1 MKIQLSKVCFGLPMK
16 SFFID
21 YTVSKKRELPVVKE
35 FVIRLIYSL
44 TSTSLET
51 IQDYFGFTS
60 KEMLAIVDDLQEEN
74 LIEWESGKVKLTYY
88 AMSKFTEEDGNL
100 RPTFFEVTDEAS
112 PVEFE
117 LYSFRMLSTDVRR
130 SGSQD
135 FSVSL
140 NLPDDCYRN
149 LLSKAQNAFD
159 TNFTLFRELVL
170 KEDVFSEI
178 KDLYKINQVS
188 DRFDSTL
195 PLEIEYFVDTESP
208 NILKMEYVSKT
219 VDEWDEDKSMF
230 SLMDSTIQVDMAKD
244 LQESFSEYLE
254 ASNDPLLVQYWDDD
268 ARTLNLKAVANH
280 YENGLT
286 KLSDNTFM
294 LLGNFYTERNRD
306 ILTNRLKG
314 IFAEKPDNSGLIWL
328 TNAESK
334 TWGKTT
340 DLSKLVDEVYGFFDK
355 RKKTSKVILGMT
367 CQSYQESMTL
377 RNNFWKL
384 SDALL
389 MDLPARFGGENAEF
403 MIIPGLMV
411 ASLFHAQ
418 LDDQRDISFPVG
430 YVSFEPKLISEVS
443 KKLLDWTTQQPKY
456 YDFFEKRDVEEEKK
470 VRNKHFMPILQ
481 QNFNREVND
490 LFNDKVDVELNQS
503 SSFGVNEQSRTS
515 KAHTLGAKAV
525 DTYKPSEFADKNG
538 QMTLSEHGDIGESS
552 LQKLIGSNKPS
563 KLWDIAFYHY
573 SHPDASK
580 MQLDLLS
587 NAGKQ
592 SLELIAVH
600 LIQNT
605 VGLASSGHVGVVKKA
620 LITGVREKLLE
631 LGLIDKIRK
640 GSGITDAESEKIE
653 HQVVMQ
659 LLGTSWVM
667 NQIGWLYKLAQ
678 TLDIRLDSSNEKPM
692 KMVLQEYAQSK
703 KLQAPQY
710 DVVEITGPQ
719 HNQVF
724 SVQCSIE
731 NKKAV
736 GSGNSKKKASED
748 AAIKLFQNLN
758 KAKSTSHSSSVQRIY
773 IRPKDIHKWTKCN
786 NFRVQKEVA
795 QLFGIPPEI
804 KSGVAFVPARLWKE
818 YATSDGGNKTL
829 AQLGINLQ
837 QAIISRELIRK
848 CLENDDWSIAQRH
861 AGVSRELVSDDFYNE
876 LDWLNTM
883 IWREPFSRRIPS
895 KEQVLYINSVI
906 RALYGLSYLCL
917 FEENFCAPDIDKVMR
932 YRPFKQI
939 SESLNKDKYI
949 NKSGKD
955 SKTQLQ
961 EVAQDLKVPLPI
973 YETTQAEGEEHN
985 QIFEVKCSFN
995 GQLTFGEG
1003 TSFKGASQQAA
1014 MAMLQKVESKE

>member
-1 MKIQLSKVCFGLPMK
+1 MKVQLSKVCFGLPMK

-44 TSTSLET
+44 TLTSLET

-195 PLEIEYFVDTESP
+195 PLEVEYFVDTESP

-244 LQESFSEYLE
+244 LQESFSEYLQ

-286 KLSDNTFM
+286 KLSDDTFM

-306 ILTNRLKG
+306 ILTSRLKG
-314 IFAEKPDNSGLIWL
+314 IFEEKPDYSGLIWL

-367 CQSYQESMTL
+367 CQSHQESMTL

-443 KKLLDWTTQQPKY
+443 KKLLDWTMQQPKY
-456 YDFFEKRDVEEEKK
+456 NDFFEKRDVEEAKK

-481 QNFNREVND
+481 QNFNNEDND
-490 LFNDKVDVELNQS
+490 LFNDKVDVELNQPS
-503 SSFGVNEQSRTS
+503 NLGVNEQSRTS
-515 KAHTLGAKAV
+515 KAHALGAKAS
-525 DTYKPSEFADKNG
+525 DTYKLSELADKNG
-538 QMTLSEHGDIGESS
+538 QMALSEHRGIGESS
-552 LQKLIGSNKPS
+552 LQKLTGSNKPS

-620 LITGVREKLLE
+620 MITGVREKLLE
-631 LGLIDKIRK
+631 LGLLDKIRK

-659 LLGTSWVM
+659 LLGTSLVM

-748 AAIKLFQNLN
+748 AAIKLYENLT
-758 KAKSTSHSSSVQRIY
+758 KVKSTSHRSSAQQIY
-773 IRPKDIHKWTKCN
+773 IRRRDINKWTECN

-795 QLFGIPPEI
+795 QIFGIPPEI

-829 AQLGINLQ
+829 AQLGVNLQ
-837 QAIISRELIRK
+837 QAIISRELIIK
-848 CLENDDWSIAQRH
+848 CIESDDWSIGKIH
-861 AGVSRELVSDDFYNE
+861 TGLLRELVSDDFYNE
-876 LDWLNTM
+876 FTWLNTK
-883 IWREPFSRRIPS
+883 IWIEPFSRRIPS
-895 KEQVLYINSVI
+895 GEQGSYINSVI
-906 RALYGLSYLCL
+906 RALYGLSYLCM
-917 FEENFCAPDIDKVMR
+917 FEENFCAPDIDKVMKN
-932 YRPFKQI
+932 RPFKQI
-939 SESLNKDKYI
+939 GESLNNDKYI
-949 NKSGKD
+949 NRSGKD

-961 EVAQDLKVPLPI
+961 EVAQDLKVLLPI
-973 YETTQAEGEEHN
+973 YEIAQTEGEEHN
-985 QIFEVKCSFN
+985 LIFKVKCSFN
-995 GQLTFGEG
+995 GQFTFGEG
-1003 TSFKGASQQAA
+1003 TSFNVASQQAA
-1014 MAMLQKVESKE
+1014 MVMLQKIES

>member
-1 MKIQLSKVCFGLPMK
+1 MKVQLSKVCFGLPMK

-44 TSTSLET
+44 TLTSLET

-74 LIEWESGKVKLTYY
+74 LIEWEAGKVKLTYY
-88 AMSKFTEEDGNL
+88 AMSKFTEENGNL
-100 RPTFFEVTDEAS
+100 RPTFFEVADEAS

-149 LLSKAQNAFD
+149 LLSKAQKAFD
-159 TNFTLFRELVL
+159 TSFTLFRELVL

-178 KDLYKINQVS
+178 KDLYKINHVS

-195 PLEIEYFVDTESP
+195 PLEVEYFVDTESP

-230 SLMDSTIQVDMAKD
+230 SLMDSAIQVDMAKD
-244 LQESFSEYLE
+244 LQESFSQYLE
-254 ASNDPLLVQYWDDD
+254 ASNDPFLVQYWDDD
-268 ARTLNLKAVANH
+268 AKTLNLKAVANH

-286 KLSDNTFM
+286 KLSKDTFM

-306 ILTNRLKG
+306 ILTSRLKV
-314 IFAEKPDNSGLIWL
+314 IFEEKPDSSGLIWL

-355 RKKTSKVILGMT
+355 RKKTSKAILSMT
-367 CQSYQESMTL
+367 CQSYQESRTL
-377 RNNFWKL
+377 KSNFWKL

-430 YVSFEPKLISEVS
+430 YVSFEPKFISEVS

-456 YDFFEKRDVEEEKK
+456 NDFFEMRDVEEGQK
-470 VRNKHFMPILQ
+470 VRNKHFMSILQ
-481 QNFNREVND
+481 QNLDSQVNK
-490 LFNDKVDVELNQS
+490 LFNDKVS
-503 SSFGVNEQSRTS
+503 
-515 KAHTLGAKAV
+515 
-525 DTYKPSEFADKNG
+525 DTYKPSDLADKNG
-538 QMTLSEHGDIGESS
+538 QVALSQHQNIDENS
-552 LQKLIGSNKPS
+552 LENLTGSNKPS
-563 KLWDIAFYHY
+563 KLWDIAFYHS

-580 MQLDLLS
+580 VQLDLLT
-587 NAGKQ
+587 NAGKT

-605 VGLASSGHVGVVKKA
+605 VGLASSGHLGVVKKA
-620 LITGVREKLLE
+620 LITGVKRKLLE
-631 LGLIDKIRK
+631 LGLIDRIQK
-640 GSGITDAESEKIE
+640 GSGTKDAESEKIE
-653 HQVVMQ
+653 YQVVMQ
-659 LLGTSWVM
+659 LLGASWVM
-667 NQIGWLYKLAQ
+667 NQIGWLYELAQ
-678 TLDIRLDSSNEKPM
+678 TLDISLGLLNEKPM
-692 KMVLQEYAQSK
+692 KMVLQEHAQSK
-703 KLQAPQY
+703 KLKVPQY
-710 DVVEITGPQ
+710 DVVEISGPQ
-719 HNQVF
+719 HNQIF
-724 SVQCSIE
+724 SVQCSFD
-731 NKKAV
+731 NKKAL

-748 AAIKLFQNLN
+748 AASKLYQNLN
-758 KAKSTSHSSSVQRIY
+758 IAKSTSHSCSAQQIY
-773 IRPKDIHKWTKCN
+773 IRPKDINKWTKCN
-786 NFRVQKEVA
+786 NFSFQQEVA
-795 QLFGIPPEI
+795 QLFGIPQEI
-804 KSGVAFVPARLWKE
+804 KSGVAFVPAKLCKE

-829 AQLGINLQ
+829 AQLGVNLQ
-837 QAIISRELIRK
+837 HAIISRELIKK
-848 CLENDDWSIAQRH
+848 CIESDDWSIGQIH
-861 AGVSRELVSDDFYNE
+861 TGLSRELVSDDFYNE
-876 LDWLNTM
+876 FTWINTKVW
-883 IWREPFSRRIPS
+883 IEPFSRRIPS
-895 KEQVLYINSVI
+895 GEQGSYINSVI
-906 RALYGLSYLCL
+906 RALYGLSYLSM
-917 FEENFCAPDIDKVMR
+917 FEQNFCAPDIDEAMR

-939 SESLNKDKYI
+939 RELLENDKYI
-949 NKSGKD
+949 NNSGKD
-955 SKTQLQ
+955 CKTQLQ
-961 EVAQDLKVPLPI
+961 EVAQDLKVSLPI
-973 YETTQAEGEEHN
+973 YETTQTEGEEHN
-985 QIFEVKCSFN
+985 LIFKVKCSFN

-1003 TSFKGASQQAA
+1003 TSIKDASQQAA
-1014 MAMLQKVESKE
+1014 MVMLEKIESKE